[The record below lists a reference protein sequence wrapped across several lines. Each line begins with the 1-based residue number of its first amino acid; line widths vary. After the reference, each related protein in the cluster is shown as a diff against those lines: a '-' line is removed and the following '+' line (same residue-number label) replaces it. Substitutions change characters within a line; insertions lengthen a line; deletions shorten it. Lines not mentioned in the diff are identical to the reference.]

1 MTQKTTRV
9 LLVDDDEDYQVIVQS
24 LLSMAE
30 GTRFELHWASTAEE
44 AYRKLKESPFDVC
57 LLDYRLGSSDG
68 LEVLREI
75 ARNGFEVPVIFL
87 TGFGSYKIDRE
98 AMRLG
103 AADYVDKNLLEPV
116 FLERCIR
123 YAIDRT
129 RTVTALQESRRQL
142 RRLSA
147 KLLEAQ
153 EAERKHLSRELHDS
167 LGSTLTAIRYAL
179 EQKVSTMNPLEEAP
193 GGMTLEQII
202 DMVKDAVEETQR
214 ITSNLRPS
222 VLDDLGLVTALRSL
236 GHEFSDMLE
245 NVEIETDTDDE
256 EDIPDFLKIA
266 VYRIAQEALNNAAK
280 HSGARKI
287 LLKTRKTGNRFELL
301 VTDDGCGFEPAAL
314 QDAGRASEGGMG
326 LQSMRERAEIFNG
339 TFQVRSEKGKGTT
352 IRVYWPLGAD

>member
-1 MTQKTTRV
+1 
-9 LLVDDDEDYQVIVQS
+9 
-24 LLSMAE
+24 
-30 GTRFELHWASTAEE
+30 
-44 AYRKLKESPFDVC
+44 
-57 LLDYRLGSSDG
+57 
-68 LEVLREI
+68 
-75 ARNGFEVPVIFL
+75 
-87 TGFGSYKIDRE
+87 
-98 AMRLG
+98 
-103 AADYVDKNLLEPV
+103 
-116 FLERCIR
+116 
-123 YAIDRT
+123 
-129 RTVTALQESRRQL
+129 
-142 RRLSA
+142 
-147 KLLEAQ
+147 
-153 EAERKHLSRELHDS
+153 
-167 LGSTLTAIRYAL
+167 
-179 EQKVSTMNPLEEAP
+179 
-193 GGMTLEQII
+193 MTLEQII